1 MHDGRWR
8 RPACPP
14 APGGPVLC
22 WCQCACR
29 PRCQF
34 RLKPAPSVPT
44 PTLPVLSL
52 HCAQVFV
59 SGGEE
64 GLCHSLSIASNG
76 KARSTLLLW
85 RGSFCTPALW
95 SFSHRPSLPH
105 VSLFFQIPAPHFTAP
120 LFPAPLSNF
129 IPKVC
134 RVKAMVFLVVMYRC
148 ESSAIKKAERQ
159 RTDAFK
165 LWYWR
170 RLLRVP
176 WTARRSNWS
185 IRKEIS
191 PEYSLEG
198 LMLKLNL
205 QYFTT

>member
-95 SFSHRPSLPH
+95 SFSHRPPYPMCPSSFRSLPLILQH
-105 VSLFFQIPAPHFTAP
+105 PSSLHPGVSYT
-120 LFPAPLSNF
+120 
-129 IPKVC
+129 
-134 RVKAMVFLVVMYRC
+134 
-148 ESSAIKKAERQ
+148 ESQE
-159 RTDAFK
+159 
-165 LWYWR
+165 
-170 RLLRVP
+170 LRGQP
-176 WTARRSNWS
+176 
-185 IRKEIS
+185 
-191 PEYSLEG
+191 
-198 LMLKLNL
+198 
-205 QYFTT
+205 